1 MESIS
6 ITILI
11 AIIGCIVSVGTFFL
25 GRAKDSEKRGR
36 EDGEVKVLLNTIIKN
51 IEDMRVDFRAAN
63 LKVDSLSERMVKVE
77 ESQKALHKRVDNLEE
92 KHK

>member
-1 MESIS
+1 MENIS

-36 EDGEVKVLLNTIIKN
+36 EDGEVKTLLNYIVKAVDEI
-51 IEDMRVDFRAAN
+51 RLDFRAMN
-63 LKVDSLSERMVKVE
+63 SRVDDLASRMVKVE
-77 ESQKALHKRVDNLEE
+77 ESGKALHRRVDKLEE

>member
-36 EDGEVKVLLNTIIKN
+36 EDGEVKTLLNYIVKVVEEIR
-51 IEDMRVDFRAAN
+51 IDFRATN
-63 LKVDSLSERMVKVE
+63 LKMDDLATRVVKIE
-77 ESQKALHKRVDNLEE
+77 ESEKALHRRVDKLEE
-92 KHK
+92 KIK